1 MLYND
6 KNWYKIKK
14 VQELKYFRRIKKK
27 KVQEKYK
34 PDGKKGQKN
43 KRQISLPLMDET
55 IGFIII

>member
-14 VQELKYFRRIKKK
+14 VQELKHFRRTKKK

-34 PDGKKGQKN
+34 TDGKKGK
-43 KRQISLPLMDET
+43 K
-55 IGFIII
+55 

>member
-34 PDGKKGQKN
+34 LNDKKAKN
-43 KRQISLPLMDET
+43 KRQISLPLM
-55 IGFIII
+55 G

>member
-34 PDGKKGQKN
+34 PDGKKVK
-43 KRQISLPLMDET
+43 K
-55 IGFIII
+55 